1 MYGDASKVI
10 RESDVVI
17 AVMGINQSIEREGQ
31 DRSSIELPKD
41 SRSLFCEAYKANP
54 NTIVV
59 LVAGSSMAIGWM
71 DQNIPAIIDAW
82 LPGEQGWNS
91 DSEVSV
97 RRL

>member
-1 MYGDASKVI
+1 MLNMYGDASKVI

-41 SRSLFCEAYKANP
+41 QQIFIREAYKANP

-59 LVAGSSMAIGWM
+59 PSC
-71 DQNIPAIIDAW
+71 
-82 LPGEQGWNS
+82 
-91 DSEVSV
+91 
-97 RRL
+97 R